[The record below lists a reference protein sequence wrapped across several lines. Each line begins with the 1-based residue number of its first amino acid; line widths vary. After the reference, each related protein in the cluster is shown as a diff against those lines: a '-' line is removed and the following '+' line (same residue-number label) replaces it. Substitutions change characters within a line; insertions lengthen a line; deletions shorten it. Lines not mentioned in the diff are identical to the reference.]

1 MIIHPERKEKHMFKP
16 GDIVRYS
23 PKFCGPGE
31 EKYFHLVTEVNEET
45 GHILIVTLDT
55 DLPLGSSERVTADMI
70 ERVASVST

>member
-1 MIIHPERKEKHMFKP
+1 MFKP

-70 ERVASVST
+70 EKA